1 MANLWNYQ
9 VANSVELH
17 LTLDGRQD
25 LAGQLYRQ
33 LRAAILDGRL
43 AAGDR
48 LPPMRF
54 LAERLQVSRKTIGE
68 AYERLA
74 AEGFLQGKVGSGT
87 YVSASLAPA
96 ERPPVAAAALQANPR
111 WRAIAAGWRPL
122 LQQAQRY
129 NFAGGTTDKRR
140 FPFAAWRACLQR
152 ALRLQARSPAFY
164 AEPLGYPELRLAIS
178 RYLAINRAVRCDWN
192 DILVSQ
198 GAQQALDL
206 LARVLLEPGDLAVVE
221 EPGYPPARATFAAAG
236 ARVLGVPVD
245 AEGLRVDLLPAQA
258 KLVYVTPS
266 HQFPLGQPMS
276 LRRRLELLEWAR
288 GRQVLIIEDDYDGE
302 YRFDGRPLESLQNLD
317 REGRVAYVGTFSKT
331 LFPELRLGYLLMPPA
346 LRAELTMAKRLADW
360 HSESLQ
366 QLALAH
372 FISSGE
378 FAKHT
383 RRLQR
388 EYAQRRQRL
397 LSRLDGDLSPWL
409 EALPAVAGMHL
420 AARLHQPLDVTR
432 LCAELGRRGLF
443 LGNLAPFYAEG
454 PAMAGLLFGFGA
466 IETADIDPALDILRE
481 LLSQG

>member
-1 MANLWNYQ
+1 M
-9 VANSVELH
+9 ELH
-17 LTLDGRQD
+17 LALEGRQD

-43 AAGDR
+43 ANGDR
-48 LPPMRF
+48 LPAMRF
-54 LAERLQVSRKTIGE
+54 LAERLAVSRKTVGE

-87 YVSASLAPA
+87 YVSAQVLAVEHPPA
-96 ERPPVAAAALQANPR
+96 ATAALRANPR
-111 WRAIAAGWRPL
+111 WQALAARPRL
-122 LQQAQRY
+122 PPQLPVRY
-129 NFAGGTTDKRR
+129 SFAGGTTDKRR
-140 FPFAAWRACLQR
+140 FPFDAWRACLHR

-164 AEPLGYPELRLAIS
+164 AEVLGYPELRLAIS
-178 RYLAINRAVRCDWN
+178 RYLAINRGVRCDWN

-198 GAQQALDL
+198 GAQQAIDL
-206 LARVLLEPGDLAVVE
+206 LARVMLVPGDLAVVE
-221 EPGYPPARATFAAAG
+221 EPGYPPIRLAFEAAG
-236 ARVLGVPVD
+236 ARVVGVPVD
-245 AEGLRVDLLPAQA
+245 DEGLRVDCLPEQA

-276 LRRRLELLEWAR
+276 LQRRLQLLEWAR
-288 GRQVLIIEDDYDGE
+288 ERQALIIEDDYDGE
-302 YRFDGRPLESLQNLD
+302 YRFDGRPLESLQSLD

-331 LFPELRLGYLLMPPA
+331 LFPELRLGYLLMPAA
-346 LRAELTMAKRLADW
+346 LRAELRVAKQLADQ

-372 FISSGE
+372 FIGSGA

-388 EYAQRRQRL
+388 EYAQRRQHLLNRL
-397 LSRLDGDLSPWL
+397 NGDLAPWL

-420 AARLHQPLDVTR
+420 VARLRQPRDLVR
-432 LCAELGRRGLF
+432 LCAELERRGVF
-443 LGNLAPFYAEG
+443 LISLAPFYAEG
-454 PAMAGLLFGFGA
+454 LAMPGLLFGFGA

-481 LLSQG
+481 LLSQA

>member
-1 MANLWNYQ
+1 M
-9 VANSVELH
+9 ELH

-54 LAERLQVSRKTIGE
+54 LAERLQVSRKTVGE

-87 YVSASLAPA
+87 YVSARLTPL
-96 ERPPVAAAALQANPR
+96 ERPRPAAAALQANPH
-111 WRAIAAGWRPL
+111 WRAIAAGWQPF

-140 FPFAAWRACLQR
+140 FPFDVWRACLQR

-164 AEPLGYPELRLAIS
+164 AEPLGDPELRLAIA

-221 EPGYPPARATFAAAG
+221 EPGYPPARAIFSAAG

-276 LRRRLELLEWAR
+276 LQRRLELLEWAR

-317 REGRVAYVGTFSKT
+317 SEGRVAYVGTFSKT

-346 LRAELTMAKRLADW
+346 LRTELTAAKSLADR
-360 HSESLQ
+360 HSASLQ

-372 FISSGE
+372 FISSGA

-383 RRLQR
+383 RHLQR
-388 EYAQRRQRL
+388 EYAQRRQHLLTRL
-397 LSRLDGDLSPWL
+397 SGDLGTWL
-409 EALPAVAGMHL
+409 EPLPSVAGIHL
-420 AARLHQPLDVTR
+420 AARLRQPLDTRR
-432 LCAELGRRGLF
+432 LCAQLAERGLL
-443 LGNLAPFYAEG
+443 LGDLAPFYAEG